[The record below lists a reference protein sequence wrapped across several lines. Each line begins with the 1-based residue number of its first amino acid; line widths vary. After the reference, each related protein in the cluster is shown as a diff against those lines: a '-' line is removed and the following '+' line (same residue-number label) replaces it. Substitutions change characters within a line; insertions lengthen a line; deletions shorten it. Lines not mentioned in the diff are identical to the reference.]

1 MKQAFTGR
9 AQIRDFELDFRT
21 GELRSLIDPANK
33 VLLREQ
39 PFQVLRMLVER
50 EGKLVGREEIRRKL
64 WPNSTIVD
72 FDHSI
77 NVAIGILRKALGD
90 SAASPQYIE
99 TLARRGYR
107 LLMPVQWLEPTTE
120 LPERDTPATQP
131 LPQAGVLIGKKIS
144 RYRVLEVIG
153 AGGMGLVYKA
163 QDLRLGRTVALKG
176 LPDEM
181 ANDQLALQRFEREAQ
196 TASALNHP
204 NICTIYGIEDF
215 EGQPFIAM
223 ELLEGESLAHRI
235 LTSKPNA
242 ISLAELLEIA
252 IQICHGL
259 EAAHEKGIIHR
270 DIKPAN
276 IYLTKRGPVKIL
288 DFGIAK
294 LVGGDDETAN
304 DPAGPKETPALNL
317 TRTGATAGTAG
328 HMSPEQVRKEKLDA
342 RTDLFSFGLILYEMA
357 AGQRAFTG
365 PTIASVHDAILNEMT
380 RPTHELNAAV
390 PRRLDSVID
399 KALQKDRERRY
410 QSAVEMRRDLE
421 RVRRESQPVRRIA
434 RWALASA
441 ALLVVLVTAAW
452 FYWSYRNRVTLSDTD
467 TIVLADIT
475 NHTGDPMFDDALNAA
490 LRYGLEQTPYLNVL
504 AVPKVFGALA
514 LLKLPPTTK
523 VTPDIARQICLRT
536 NSKMV
541 IVNSIADAGNRFQI
555 ELNAINC
562 ESGRALARVK
572 QDAASRNEVVQ
583 VLGKST
589 AQLRSKLGEPAASLA
604 RFNKPLEEA
613 TSSSIEAL
621 QAAITGYKHHIARNF
636 RGAISNYQH
645 AIELDP
651 NCALF
656 YEGLGTAN
664 FAIGE
669 RQSAIAALKKAYEL
683 SKRMTEPNRLHA
695 ENLYYALVTGEQEKA
710 CLVMSQAVQTFPKD
724 ALARTNFS
732 TCLAILGQPDRAA
745 DEAREA
751 ARLLPSPLS
760 YLHLIQRNIY
770 ANRLNEAKVTFD
782 DADARKF
789 DGSDL
794 RWNRALLAFLQQ
806 DDSTLQEQWKWAEGK
821 PDAARFLWG
830 KSMVEAYYGRFRS
843 ARTLRQQAL
852 DLDTNV
858 SMPSWPQYE
867 AFVGNLEKARD
878 ATQGLTTAKNRS
890 EQIFLALALSQAGNT
905 EQAQKLVSALD
916 NEYPLDTT
924 IQYFHLPTIRAA
936 LKLRE
941 NDPAGAVEFLRP
953 TVKYDLVQADSFQ
966 SLYPAYMRGIA
977 YLQLGDG
984 RSAAAEFQ
992 KVLDHRGIV
1001 GRDVTGALSHLQL
1014 GRALKMMG
1022 DEAAAR
1028 KSYED
1033 FLNLWKHADPDIPIY
1048 QQAKA
1053 EYAKL
1058 PKR

>member
-1 MKQAFTGR
+1 MKQASTGR
-9 AQIRDFELDFRT
+9 AQIRDFELDFKT
-21 GELRSLIDPANK
+21 GELCSLIEPANK

-107 LLMPVQWLEPTTE
+107 LLVPVQWLEPTTE
-120 LPERDTPATQP
+120 FPERDAPATQP
-131 LPQAGVLIGKKIS
+131 LSQAGVLIGKKIS

-153 AGGMGLVYKA
+153 VGGMGLVYKA
-163 QDLRLGRTVALKG
+163 QDLRLGRAVALKG
-176 LPDEM
+176 LPEEM

-196 TASALNHP
+196 TASALNHL
-204 NICTIYGIEDF
+204 NICTIYGIEEF

-242 ISLAELLEIA
+242 IPLAELLEIA
-252 IQICHGL
+252 IQICYGL

-276 IYLTKRGPVKIL
+276 IFLTKQGPVKIL

-294 LVGGDDETAN
+294 LAGGDDGTPN
-304 DPAGPKETPALNL
+304 DPASPTETPASNL

-328 HMSPEQVRKEKLDA
+328 YMSPEQVRKENLDA

-365 PTIASVHDAILNEMT
+365 ATMAIVHDAILNETT
-380 RPTHELNAAV
+380 RPTHELNAAA
-390 PRRLDSVID
+390 PRRLDGVID

-410 QSAVEMRRDLE
+410 QSAVEMRRELE
-421 RVRRESQPVRRIA
+421 RVRRESEPVRRIA
-434 RWALASA
+434 RSALASA
-441 ALLVVLVTAAW
+441 TLLVVLVTAAW
-452 FYWSYRNRVTLSDTD
+452 FYWSYRNRVTLSETD
-467 TIVLADIT
+467 TIVLADIS
-475 NHTGDPMFDDALNAA
+475 NQTGDPMFDDALNSA

-504 AVPKVFGALA
+504 AVDKVLGTLA
-514 LLKLPPTTK
+514 LFKLPPTTK

-562 ESGRALARVK
+562 DSGRAVARVR
-572 QDAASRNEVVQ
+572 QGAASRNEVVQ
-583 VLGKST
+583 VLGESA

-613 TSSSIEAL
+613 TSSSLEAL
-621 QAAITGYKHHIARNF
+621 QAGMTGYKRHIAGDF

-651 NCALF
+651 NCALC
-656 YEGLGTAN
+656 YEALGTAN
-664 FAIGE
+664 WSIRE
-669 RQSAIAALKKAYEL
+669 RPSAIAALKKAYEL

-695 ENLYYALVTGEQEKA
+695 EFLYYSTVTGEHEKA
-710 CLVMSQAVQTFPKD
+710 CLVMSQAVQTFPRD

-732 TCLAILGQPDRAA
+732 TCLALLGQPDRAA

-751 ARLLPSPLS
+751 ARLLPSPLT
-760 YLHLIQRNIY
+760 YLELIQRNMR
-770 ANRLNEAKVTFD
+770 ADRLNEAKATFD

-789 DGSDL
+789 DGSDF
-794 RWNRALLAFLQQ
+794 RWNRALLAFLQH
-806 DDSTLQEQWKWAEGK
+806 DDGALQEQWNWAEGK
-821 PDAARFLWG
+821 PGAARLLWG
-830 KSMVEAYYGRFRS
+830 KAMVEAYYGRFRS
-843 ARTLRQQAL
+843 ARTLQQQAL
-852 DLDTNV
+852 DLDTKLR
-858 SMPSWPQYE
+858 MPSWPQYE
-867 AFVGNLEKARD
+867 AFVGNLEKARG
-878 ATQGLTTAKNRS
+878 ATQGLTIAKDRS
-890 EQIFLALALSQAGNT
+890 GQLFLALALSQAGNT
-905 EQAQKLVSALD
+905 DQAQQLVNAID
-916 NEYPLDTT
+916 NEYPLDTV
-924 IQYFHLPTIRAA
+924 IQYFHLPTIRASI
-936 LKLRE
+936 KLRE
-941 NDPAGAVEFLRP
+941 NDPAGAIESLRP
-953 TVKYDLVQADSFQ
+953 TVKYDLAYPDAFQ
-966 SLYPAYMRGIA
+966 SLYPAYIRGIA

-992 KVLDHRGIV
+992 KVLDHPGIV
-1001 GRDVTGALSHLQL
+1001 GREVTGALSHLQFA
-1014 GRALKMMG
+1014 RAQKMMG

-1033 FLNLWKHADPDIPIY
+1033 FLNLWKNADPDLPIY